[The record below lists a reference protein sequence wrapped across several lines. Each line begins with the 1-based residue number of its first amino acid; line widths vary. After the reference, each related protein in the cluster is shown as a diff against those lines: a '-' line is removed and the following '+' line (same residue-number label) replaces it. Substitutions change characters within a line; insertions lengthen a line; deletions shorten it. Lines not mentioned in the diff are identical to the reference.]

1 MAAPALAAATRYT
14 SRGTSRTYWVAT
26 ISNIT
31 APTLTELNAGTDITA
46 HILDLSGWTFSAEQ
60 IQVPDM
66 ATRVTATIPGPIT
79 LDDSSLTMY
88 ASKNGTDGG
97 TLMPMDA
104 IGNIVFFPGGTTA
117 AYKMNVWPV
126 TVASVALQMSATG
139 SDANSLV
146 ITYSPS
152 ALPAI
157 NVAVPSGL

>member
-1 MAAPALAAATRYT
+1 MAAPALAVATRYT
-14 SRGTSRTYWVAT
+14 SRGTSKTYWLTA

-31 APTLTELNAGTDITA
+31 APTASELNAGTDITG

-60 IQVPDM
+60 IPTPDM

-79 LDDSSLTMY
+79 LEDSSLTCY
-88 ASKNGTDGG
+88 ASRNGTDAG

-104 IGNIVFFPGGTTA
+104 AGYIVFFPGGTTA
-117 AYKMNVWPV
+117 AFKMNVWPV
-126 TVASVALQMSATG
+126 TVASVALQMSAQG
-139 SDANSLV
+139 SDPNSLV

-157 NVAVPSGL
+157 NVAVPAGL